1 MKQIFRCEYCSEIG
15 TAEEIEKHE
24 AECICNYNKKSCL
37 TCKHASRGLT
47 TYTCNI
53 GRQIPEGKYI
63 EECRYYEWDG
73 KDHTT
78 RNFFNG
84 SIFGGLFG

>member
-1 MKQIFRCEYCSEIG
+1 MKQVFRCEYCTETG

-24 AECICNYNKKSCL
+24 AGCIHNYNKKSCL
-37 TCKHASRGLT
+37 TCKHVSRNLT
-47 TYTCNI
+47 TYTCNR

-63 EECRYYEWDG
+63 EECRYYEWDE

-78 RNFFNG
+78 RSIFTG